1 MKTYLNFIFLFLGV
15 LFLSSCELTGTGEP
29 EEYELLD
36 GPTEGLSQA
45 ESRRFVLGD
54 VAFNDQI
61 FTAET
66 GLGPIFTGTSC
77 VSCHAGDGKGHPFNG
92 FTRFGQSDASGNHF
106 LDQGGPQLQNKA
118 LPGYEPENLPSGA
131 PHTTLVAPIVT
142 GLGFLE
148 AVTDDYLL
156 SLQDPNDLDGDGI
169 RGVVNWNYIP
179 DYIKPHAD
187 AVTQNGMYITRFGK
201 KASVYNLLEQTA
213 DAYNQDIG
221 ITSVYEPYDTYSGDM
236 QEPEIDEKTI
246 NDVVFYLKTL
256 KAPIQRNQNDPNVI
270 AGQQVFE
277 TIDCAKCHL
286 PEMQTGY
293 SPIDAISNKTF
304 HPYTDLLLH
313 DMGPE
318 LDDGYTEGTATSA
331 QWRTAPLWGLG
342 LSGDSQGN
350 AYYLMHD
357 GRAHSIQQAIML
369 HGGEAKN
376 SRNMYENLS
385 DEEKNQ
391 LLAFLESL

>member
-1 MKTYLNFIFLFLGV
+1 MKVYSNFIFLFLGV

-36 GPTEGLSQA
+36 GPTKGLSQA

-61 FTAET
+61 FTAES

-92 FTRFGQSDASGNHF
+92 FTRFGQSDVTGNHF
-106 LDQGGPQLQNKA
+106 LDRGGPQLQNKA
-118 LPGYEPENLPSGA
+118 LPGYEPEKLPSGA
-131 PHTTLVAPIVT
+131 PHTKLVAPIVT

-169 RGVVNWNYIP
+169 RGVVHWNHIP
-179 DYIKPHAD
+179 DYISPPAD
-187 AVTQNGMYITRFGK
+187 AATKDGMYITRFGK
-201 KASVYNLLEQTA
+201 KGSVYNLLEQTA

-236 QEPEIDEKTI
+236 QEPEIDEKTV

-256 KAPIQRNQNDPNVI
+256 KAPIQRNQEDPKVV

-293 SPIDAISNKTF
+293 SSIDAISNKSF
-304 HPYTDLLLH
+304 HPFTDLLLH

-369 HGGEAKN
+369 HGGEAEN